1 MTTLMQAF
9 NQWASRPADER
20 FSSLES
26 LITAVRSVRER
37 ARTSKHVN
45 LAQCEVT
52 TLDETPMLRSPS
64 GVIADMT
71 HHAFGQLCRLVE
83 APAHYLRTL
92 PAALAADNLNLGL
105 CRLPESADAD
115 TMAFDATLL
124 VDMQDA
130 GAATPARRIRQFCS
144 EKYGRIWN
152 LDVALRLQRL
162 THERPEWQPAPAAF
176 DGSRG
181 LYASDEDMFCFM
193 VDNDRRIFE
202 SLPGGGL
209 GRGFFVSNSEVGAGS
224 FTVTTFLYEYVCG
237 NHRVWGAKG
246 VKELRIPHLGN
257 ADEKAFRSLTI
268 ELTKYADSS
277 ASYDEELIRR
287 ARAKIFGATKD
298 EVLDAVFGLRI
309 DGMSRKMIAAG
320 FDRAVER
327 EDRYG
332 DPTSA
337 WALAGGITELSQEKP
352 NAKDRTTLDR
362 AAGKLMEV
370 AF

>member
-9 NQWASRPADER
+9 NQWCRRPDDER
-20 FSSLES
+20 FSSLS
-26 LITAVRSVRER
+26 DLAAAVRGWRER
-37 ARTSKHVN
+37 ARTASGIDLTKVE
-45 LAQCEVT
+45 A
-52 TLDETPMLRSPS
+52 TLHNDEPALIGPAGVPS
-64 GVIADMT
+64 TMT
-71 HHAFGQLCRLVE
+71 HHAFGQLCRLVD
-83 APAHYLRTL
+83 APAAYLRRLSPTL
-92 PAALAADNLNLGL
+92 AVNNLREGL
-105 CRLPESADAD
+105 RGAD
-115 TMAFDATLL
+115 TETMAGASTLL
-124 VDMQDA
+124 ID
-130 GAATPARRIRQFCS
+130 GPSRRIRQFCS

-152 LDVALRLQRL
+152 LDVVERLERL
-162 THERPEWQPAPAAF
+162 TAQRPEWQPAPAAF

-181 LYASDEDMFCFM
+181 LYASDEDMFCFF

-246 VKELRIPHLGN
+246 VREIRIPHLGN
-257 ADEKAFRSLTI
+257 ADERAFRQLTV
-268 ELTKYADSS
+268 ELTRYADAS
-277 ASYDEELIRR
+277 ASDET
-287 ARAKIFGATKD
+287 AKIEAARRYTFGASKD
-298 EVLDAVFGLRI
+298 EVLDAVFGLKI
-309 DGMSRKMIAAG
+309 DGLSRRMIAAG

-337 WALAGGITELSQEKP
+337 WALAGGITELSQEQP
-352 NAKDRTTLDR
+352 TARGRVNLDR